1 MAIPRYKPTSGPI
14 LFSAGFRPF
23 FFAAAIWAAIAV
35 PVWLVAYTSGLMPP
49 TAMPA
54 IIWHP
59 HELVYGYGA
68 AVVAGFL
75 LTAIPNWTGGMPL
88 QGWPLG
94 ILVLLWLAGRVAVL
108 ISGVIGEP
116 AATVIDLAFPVS
128 FLTVVAREIIA
139 GKNWRNLPML
149 VALSVLVI
157 GNLLVHL
164 ETLGVSETAL
174 TGNRI
179 GIATLLALIALVG
192 GRIVPSFTRNWLVKF
207 RPEIP
212 VPASAE
218 RRDTIALVITAAS
231 VVLWAI
237 LPEAAVTGWG
247 LIIGGVAAGWR
258 LSRWRGAATTREPLL
273 LILHVGYGW
282 LAVGLVLL
290 GLDIVVDFMPQTTA
304 LHALT
309 VGAIGTMTLAVM
321 TRASLGHTGRPL
333 TAGRW
338 TVTIFVLVFLAALL
352 RLVSVF
358 GGAAMIAL
366 LHIAGC
372 LWSVAFLIFAI
383 AYGRVLSRPRASGD
397 PKPI

>member
-23 FFAAAIWAAIAV
+23 FLAAAIWAAVAV
-35 PVWLVAYTSGLMPP
+35 PIWLVAYSSGLMPP
-49 TAMPA
+49 TAMAA

-75 LTAIPNWTGGMPL
+75 LTSIPNWTGRMPL
-88 QGWPLG
+88 QGWPLA
-94 ILVLLWLAGRVAVL
+94 ILVALWLAGRVAVL

-116 AATVIDLAFPVS
+116 AATVIDLAFPVA
-128 FLTVVAREIIA
+128 FLAVVAREIIA

-149 VALSVLVI
+149 VALSVLLI

-164 ETLGVSETAL
+164 ETLGLTETGL

-179 GIATLLALIALVG
+179 GIATLLALIALIG

-207 RPEIP
+207 RPEIA
-212 VPASAE
+212 VPAPAE
-218 RRDTIALVITAAS
+218 RRDTMALIVTAAS
-231 VVLWAI
+231 AMLWAF
-237 LPEAAVTGWG
+237 LPDATFTGWI
-247 LIIGGVAAGWR
+247 LIVGGIAAGWR
-258 LSRWRGAATTREPLL
+258 LSRWRGAATMREPLL

-290 GLDIVVDFMPQTTA
+290 GLDIVFDFMPQTTA

-333 TAGRW
+333 MAGRW
-338 TVTIFVLVFLAALL
+338 TVAIFILVSLAALL
-352 RLVSVF
+352 RLISIF

-366 LHIAGC
+366 LHTAGC
-372 LWSVAFLIFAI
+372 LWSVAFIIYAI
-383 AYGRVLSRPRASGD
+383 AYGRILSRPRASGD
-397 PKPI
+397 TKPI